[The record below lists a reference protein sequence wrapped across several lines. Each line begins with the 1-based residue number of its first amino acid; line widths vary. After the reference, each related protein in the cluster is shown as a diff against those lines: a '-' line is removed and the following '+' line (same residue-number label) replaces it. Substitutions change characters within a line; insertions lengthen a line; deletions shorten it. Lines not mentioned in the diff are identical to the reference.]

1 MKKIISL
8 LLSLAVVC
16 SFSFTA
22 TAAFAAEIKYS
33 DIVIGDGE
41 LSETGENAAS
51 DNAKVIQAALNEAKK
66 ASDKNRYRIYFP
78 KGEYHINTTLNI
90 FSNTELYLDEK
101 TTLVQDGPKGKNIV
115 TAGAFSQKHI
125 LYNGFRNIK
134 IDGGKWDMQFNGSCA
149 MRFGHCTNLS
159 ISNVH
164 ITNIKDAHH
173 IEAAAVDTLSITD
186 CTFEKTLRYTGNSCE
201 AIQLDILHDTEHF
214 PGFEEFD
221 DTPNK
226 NVTISGCTFSNL
238 YSGIGTRSAVVS
250 KYFDNVVIENNKF
263 ENIQEKAISCF
274 NYKNSKIINNTFTNV
289 NSGICFEYLPNNI
302 LSPNYPIDKKKGKS
316 TKRMYIANDGNVDK
330 INTKSST
337 VISGN
342 VMNIKQMADSSY
354 GIYAYGA
361 KIDSDTAKKKG
372 ITAGDYTI
380 SDLSIDNNTITV
392 EENSSES
399 RGIYITGVNK
409 SEISSNTLTDYSSA
423 KDGINGINICASQKN
438 VIKNNNIS
446 GTFNNGISI
455 FNKPFPGSKNLLIT
469 SNSIS
474 GVKSYGIRVAE
485 SSFATIKSDN
495 NISAGESPLCL
506 YSQNYSQNVPTP
518 SIKSKGYSLRNK
530 PLIRFSSLNG
540 SAGYK
545 VSRSAYNGTFKEI
558 ATVYGENLNF
568 EDKSSTAFSKNYYR
582 VTPIY
587 NVGGTVVTGKNYID
601 IAF

>member
-1 MKKIISL
+1 MFS
-8 LLSLAVVC
+8 LSL
-16 SFSFTA
+16 TG

-51 DNAKVIQAALNEAKK
+51 DNAKVIQAAFDEAKNK

-101 TTLVQDGPKGKNIV
+101 TTLVQDAPKGQNIV
-115 TAGAFSQKHI
+115 KAGDFSQKHI

-159 ISNVH
+159 INNVN
-164 ITNIKDAHH
+164 ITNILDAHH

-186 CTFEKTLRYTGNSCE
+186 STFTSSLRRGSNSCE
-201 AIQLDILHDTEHF
+201 AIQLDILHDSKHF

-238 YSGIGTRSAVVS
+238 HSGIGTRSAVVS

-263 ENIQEKAISCF
+263 ENIREKAISCF

-289 NSGICFEYLPNNI
+289 NSGICFEYLPNNFFGAY
-302 LSPNYPIDKKKGKS
+302 SQ
-316 TKRMYIANDGNVDK
+316 RMYIANDKSIGK
-330 INTKSST
+330 INSKSST

-342 VMNIKQMADSSY
+342 VMNIKQMAKSSY

-361 KIDSDTAKKKG
+361 KIDASTAKANG
-372 ITAGDYTI
+372 VVAGDYTI
-380 SDLSIDNNTITV
+380 SDLSIDNNTINV

-474 GVKSYGIRVAE
+474 GVKSFGIRVAE
-485 SSFATIKSDN
+485 SSYATIKSDN

-518 SIKSKGYSLRNK
+518 SVKSKGYSLRNK

-587 NVGGTVVTGKNYID
+587 NVGGTIVTGKNYID

>member
-8 LLSLAVVC
+8 LLALAVM
-16 SFSFTA
+16 FSLSLTG

-41 LSETGENAAS
+41 LSKTGENAAS
-51 DNAKVIQAALNEAKK
+51 DNAKVIQTAFDEAKNK

-101 TTLVQDGPKGKNIV
+101 TTLVQDAPKGQNIV
-115 TAGAFSQKHI
+115 KAGDFSQKHI

-159 ISNVH
+159 INNVT
-164 ITNIKDAHH
+164 ITNILDAHH

-186 CTFEKTLRYTGNSCE
+186 STFTSSLRRGSNSCE
-201 AIQLDILHDTEHF
+201 AIQLDILHDSKHF

-238 YSGIGTRSAVVS
+238 HSGIGTRSAVVS

-289 NSGICFEYLPNNI
+289 NSGICFEYLPNNFFGA
-302 LSPNYPIDKKKGKS
+302 YFQ
-316 TKRMYIANDGNVDK
+316 RMYIANDKSIGK

-342 VMNIKQMADSSY
+342 VMNIKQMAESSY

-361 KIDSDTAKKKG
+361 KIDASTAKANG
-372 ITAGDYTI
+372 IVAGDYTI
-380 SDLSIDNNTITV
+380 SDLSIDNNTINV
-392 EENSSES
+392 EENSPKSY
-399 RGIYITGVNK
+399 GIYITGVNK

-423 KDGINGINICASQKN
+423 KDGVNGINICASKKN

-446 GTFNNGISI
+446 GAFNNGISI
-455 FNKPFPGSKNLLIT
+455 FNKSFPGSKNLLIT

-474 GVKSYGIRVAE
+474 GVKSFGIRVAE

-518 SIKSKGYSLRNK
+518 SVKSKGYSLRNK

>member
-1 MKKIISL
+1 MF
-8 LLSLAVVC
+8 
-16 SFSFTA
+16 SFSLTG

-41 LSETGENAAS
+41 LSKTGENAAS
-51 DNAKVIQAALNEAKK
+51 DNAKVIQAAFDEAKNK

-101 TTLVQDGPKGKNIV
+101 TTLVQDAPKGQNIV
-115 TAGAFSQKHI
+115 KAGDFSQKHI

-159 ISNVH
+159 INNVN
-164 ITNIKDAHH
+164 ITNIMDAHH
-173 IEAAAVDTLSITD
+173 IEAAAIDTLSITD
-186 CTFEKTLRYTGNSCE
+186 STFTSSLRKGSNSCE
-201 AIQLDILHDTEHF
+201 AIQLDILHDSKHF

-302 LSPNYPIDKKKGKS
+302 FTPNYPIDNKNGKS

-361 KIDSDTAKKKG
+361 KIDSNTAKKKG

-392 EENSSES
+392 EENSSGS
-399 RGIYITGVNK
+399 YGIYITGVNK
-409 SEISSNTLTDYSSA
+409 SEISSNTLTDCSSA

-446 GTFNNGISI
+446 GAFNNGISI
-455 FNKPFPGSKNLLIT
+455 FNKSFPGSKNLLIT

-474 GVKSYGIRVAE
+474 GAKSYGIRVAE
-485 SSFATIKSDN
+485 SSYATIKSDN
-495 NISAGESPLCL
+495 NISAGLSPLCL

-518 SIKSKGYSLRNK
+518 SVKSKGYSLRNK

-558 ATVYGENLNF
+558 ATVYGKNLNF
-568 EDKSSTAFSKNYYR
+568 EDKSSSAFSKNYYR

-587 NVGGTVVTGKNYID
+587 NVGGTIVTGKNYID

>member
-8 LLSLAVVC
+8 LLALAVMF
-16 SFSFTA
+16 SFSLTG

-33 DIVIGDGE
+33 DIVIGDSE

-51 DNAKVIQAALNEAKK
+51 DNAKVIQAAFDEAKNK

-78 KGEYHINTTLNI
+78 KGKYHINTTLNI
-90 FSNTELYLDEK
+90 FSNTELYLDEN

-115 TAGAFSQKHI
+115 TAGAFKQKHI

-164 ITNIKDAHH
+164 ITKIKDAHH

-186 CTFEKTLRYTGNSCE
+186 STFTSSRKGSKNTCE
-201 AIQLDILHDTEHF
+201 AIQLDILHDSEHF

-263 ENIQEKAISCF
+263 ENIQEKAIYCF

-289 NSGICFEYLPNNI
+289 NSGICFEYLPNNFFKNDY
-302 LSPNYPIDKKKGKS
+302 SQ
-316 TKRMYIANDGNVDK
+316 RMYIANDKSIGK
-330 INTKSST
+330 INSKSST

-361 KIDSDTAKKKG
+361 KIDSNTAKKKG

-392 EENSSES
+392 EKNSSLS
-399 RGIYITGVNK
+399 RGIRITGVNK
-409 SEISSNTLTDYSSA
+409 SKISSNTLTDYSSA
-423 KDGINGINICASQKN
+423 EDKINGINICASQKN

-506 YSQNYSQNVPTP
+506 YSKPYNQNVPTP
-518 SIKSKGYSLRNK
+518 SVKSKGYSLRNK
-530 PLIRFSSLNG
+530 PLIRFSSLNE

-558 ATVYGENLNF
+558 ATVYGQNLNF

-587 NVGGTVVTGKNYID
+587 NVGGTIVIGKNYID

>member
-8 LLSLAVVC
+8 LLALAVMF
-16 SFSFTA
+16 SFSLTG

-51 DNAKVIQAALNEAKK
+51 DNAKVIQAAFDEAKNK

-101 TTLVQDGPKGKNIV
+101 TTLVQDAPKGQNIV
-115 TAGAFSQKHI
+115 KAGDFSQKHI

-159 ISNVH
+159 IRNVN
-164 ITNIKDAHH
+164 ITNILDAHH

-186 CTFEKTLRYTGNSCE
+186 STFTSSLRRGSNSCE
-201 AIQLDILHDTEHF
+201 AIQLDILHDSKHF

-238 YSGIGTRSAVVS
+238 HSGIGTRSAVVS

-289 NSGICFEYLPNNI
+289 NSGICFEYLPNNFFGAY
-302 LSPNYPIDKKKGKS
+302 SQ
-316 TKRMYIANDGNVDK
+316 RMYIANDKSIGK
-330 INTKSST
+330 INSKSST

-342 VMNIKQMADSSY
+342 VMNIKQMAKSSY

-361 KIDSDTAKKKG
+361 KIDASTAKANG
-372 ITAGDYTI
+372 IVAGDYTI

-446 GTFNNGISI
+446 GAFNNGISI

-485 SSFATIKSDN
+485 SSYATIKSDN

-518 SIKSKGYSLRNK
+518 SVKSKGYSLRKK

-558 ATVYGENLNF
+558 ATVYGQNLNF

>member
-1 MKKIISL
+1 MFS
-8 LLSLAVVC
+8 LSL
-16 SFSFTA
+16 TG

-33 DIVIGDGE
+33 DIVIGDSE

-51 DNAKVIQAALNEAKK
+51 DNAKVIQAAFDEAKNK

-101 TTLVQDGPKGKNIV
+101 TTLVQDAPKGQNIV
-115 TAGAFSQKHI
+115 KAGDFSQKHI

-159 ISNVH
+159 INNVN
-164 ITNIKDAHH
+164 ITNILDAHH

-186 CTFEKTLRYTGNSCE
+186 STFTSSLRRGSNSCE
-201 AIQLDILHDTEHF
+201 AIQLDILHDSKHF

-238 YSGIGTRSAVVS
+238 HSGIGTRSAVVS

-263 ENIQEKAISCF
+263 ENIREKAISCF

-289 NSGICFEYLPNNI
+289 NSGICFEYLPNNFFGAY
-302 LSPNYPIDKKKGKS
+302 SQ
-316 TKRMYIANDGNVDK
+316 RMYIANDKSIGK
-330 INTKSST
+330 INSKSST

-342 VMNIKQMADSSY
+342 VMNIKQMAKSSY

-361 KIDSDTAKKKG
+361 KIDASTAKANG
-372 ITAGDYTI
+372 IVAGDYTI
-380 SDLSIDNNTITV
+380 SDLSIDNNTINV

-423 KDGINGINICASQKN
+423 ENGINGINICASQKN

-474 GVKSYGIRVAE
+474 GVKSFGIRVAE

-518 SIKSKGYSLRNK
+518 SVKSKGYSLRNK

>member
-8 LLSLAVVC
+8 LLALAVM
-16 SFSFTA
+16 FSLSLTG

-51 DNAKVIQAALNEAKK
+51 DNAKVIQAAFDEAKNK

-101 TTLVQDGPKGKNIV
+101 TTLVQDAPKGQNIV
-115 TAGAFSQKHI
+115 KAGDFSQKHI

-134 IDGGKWDMQFNGSCA
+134 IDGGKLDMQFNGSCA

-159 ISNVH
+159 INNVN
-164 ITNIKDAHH
+164 ITNIMDAHH

-186 CTFEKTLRYTGNSCE
+186 STFTSSLRRGSNSCE
-201 AIQLDILHDTEHF
+201 AIQLDILHDSKHF

-238 YSGIGTRSAVVS
+238 HSGIGTRSAVVS

-263 ENIQEKAISCF
+263 ENIREKAISCF

-289 NSGICFEYLPNNI
+289 NSGICFEYLPNNFFGAY
-302 LSPNYPIDKKKGKS
+302 SQ
-316 TKRMYIANDGNVDK
+316 RMYIANDKSIGK
-330 INTKSST
+330 INSKSST

-342 VMNIKQMADSSY
+342 VMNIKQMAKSSY

-361 KIDSDTAKKKG
+361 KVDASTAKANG
-372 ITAGDYTI
+372 IVAGDYTI
-380 SDLSIDNNTITV
+380 SDLSIDNNTINV

-423 KDGINGINICASQKN
+423 ENGINGINICASQKN

-474 GVKSYGIRVAE
+474 GVKSFGIRVAE

-518 SIKSKGYSLRNK
+518 SVKSKGYSLRNK

>member
-22 TAAFAAEIKYS
+22 TVAFAAEIKYS

-41 LSETGENAAS
+41 LSKNDRNAAS
-51 DNAKVIQAALNEAKK
+51 DNAKVIQAALDEAKNK

-101 TTLVQDGPKGKNIV
+101 TTLVQDAPKGQNIV
-115 TAGAFSQKHI
+115 KAGDFSQKHI

-159 ISNVH
+159 IRNVN
-164 ITNIKDAHH
+164 ITNIMDAHH

-186 CTFEKTLRYTGNSCE
+186 STFTSSLRRGSNSCE
-201 AIQLDILHDTEHF
+201 AIQLDILHDSKHF

-238 YSGIGTRSAVVS
+238 HSGIGTRSAVVS

-289 NSGICFEYLPNNI
+289 NSGICFEYLPNNFFGAY
-302 LSPNYPIDKKKGKS
+302 SQ
-316 TKRMYIANDGNVDK
+316 RMYIANDKSIGK

-342 VMNIKQMADSSY
+342 VMNIKQMAESSY

-361 KIDSDTAKKKG
+361 KIDASTAKANG
-372 ITAGDYTI
+372 IVAGDYTI

-392 EENSSES
+392 EENSSKS
-399 RGIYITGVNK
+399 YGIYITGVNK

-455 FNKPFPGSKNLLIT
+455 FNKSFPGSKNLLIT

-485 SSFATIKSDN
+485 SSYATIKSDN
-495 NISAGESPLCL
+495 NISAGKSLLCL

-518 SIKSKGYSLRNK
+518 SVKSKGYSLRKK

-601 IAF
+601 ITF

>member
-8 LLSLAVVC
+8 LLALAVM
-16 SFSFTA
+16 FSLSLTG

-51 DNAKVIQAALNEAKK
+51 DNAKVIQAAFDEAKNK

-101 TTLVQDGPKGKNIV
+101 TTLVQDAPKGQNIV
-115 TAGAFSQKHI
+115 KAGDFSQKHI

-159 ISNVH
+159 IRNVN
-164 ITNIKDAHH
+164 ITNIMDAHH

-186 CTFEKTLRYTGNSCE
+186 STFTSSLRKGSNSCE
-201 AIQLDILHDTEHF
+201 AIQLDILHDSKHF

-238 YSGIGTRSAVVS
+238 HSGIGTRSAVVS

-289 NSGICFEYLPNNI
+289 NSGICFEYLPNNFFGAY
-302 LSPNYPIDKKKGKS
+302 SQ
-316 TKRMYIANDGNVDK
+316 RMYIANDKSIGK
-330 INTKSST
+330 INSKSST

-342 VMNIKQMADSSY
+342 VMNIKQMAESSY

-361 KIDSDTAKKKG
+361 KVDASTAKANG
-372 ITAGDYTI
+372 IVAGDYTI
-380 SDLSIDNNTITV
+380 CDLSIDNNTINV
-392 EENSSES
+392 EENSSKS
-399 RGIYITGVNK
+399 YGIYITGVNK

-423 KDGINGINICASQKN
+423 KDGINGINICASKKN

-446 GTFNNGISI
+446 GAFNNGISI
-455 FNKPFPGSKNLLIT
+455 FNKSFPGSKNLLIT

-474 GVKSYGIRVAE
+474 GVKSFGIRVAE
-485 SSFATIKSDN
+485 SSYATIKSDN
-495 NISAGESPLCL
+495 NISAGLSPLCL

-518 SIKSKGYSLRNK
+518 SVKSKGYSLRNK

-587 NVGGTVVTGKNYID
+587 NIGGTVVTGKNYID

>member
-8 LLSLAVVC
+8 LLALAVM
-16 SFSFTA
+16 FSLSLSG

-41 LSETGENAAS
+41 LSKDDKNAAS
-51 DNAKVIQAALNEAKK
+51 DNAKVIQAAFDEAKNK

-101 TTLVQDGPKGKNIV
+101 TTLVQDAPKGQNIV
-115 TAGAFSQKHI
+115 KAGDFSQKHI

-159 ISNVH
+159 INNVN
-164 ITNIKDAHH
+164 ITNILDAHH
-173 IEAAAVDTLSITD
+173 IEGVTVDTLSITD
-186 CTFEKTLRYTGNSCE
+186 STFTSSLRRGSNSCE
-201 AIQLDILHDTEHF
+201 AIQLDILHDSKHF

-238 YSGIGTRSAVVS
+238 HSGIGTRSAVVS

-263 ENIQEKAISCF
+263 ENIREKAISCF

-289 NSGICFEYLPNNI
+289 NSGICFEYLPNNFFGAY
-302 LSPNYPIDKKKGKS
+302 SQ
-316 TKRMYIANDGNVDK
+316 RMYIANDKSIGK
-330 INTKSST
+330 INSKSST

-342 VMNIKQMADSSY
+342 VMNIKQMAKSSY

-361 KIDSDTAKKKG
+361 KIDASTAKANG
-372 ITAGDYTI
+372 VVAGDYTI
-380 SDLSIDNNTITV
+380 SDLSIDNNTINV

-474 GVKSYGIRVAE
+474 GVKSFGIRVAE
-485 SSFATIKSDN
+485 SSYATIKSDN

-518 SIKSKGYSLRNK
+518 SVKSKGYSLRNK

>member
-41 LSETGENAAS
+41 LSETGETAAS
-51 DNAKVIQAALNEAKK
+51 DNAKVIQAAFDEAKNK

-101 TTLVQDGPKGKNIV
+101 TTLVQDAPKGQNIV
-115 TAGAFSQKHI
+115 KAGDFSQKHI

-159 ISNVH
+159 INNVN
-164 ITNIKDAHH
+164 ITNIMDAHH

-186 CTFEKTLRYTGNSCE
+186 STFTSSLRKGTNSCE
-201 AIQLDILHDTEHF
+201 AIQLDILHDSKHF

-289 NSGICFEYLPNNI
+289 NSGICFEYLPNNFFGA
-302 LSPNYPIDKKKGKS
+302 YFQ
-316 TKRMYIANDGNVDK
+316 RMYIANDKSIGK

-342 VMNIKQMADSSY
+342 VMNIKQMAESSY

-361 KIDSDTAKKKG
+361 KVDASTAKANG
-372 ITAGDYTI
+372 IVAGDYTI
-380 SDLSIDNNTITV
+380 SDLLIDNNTITV
-392 EENSSES
+392 EENSSKS
-399 RGIYITGVNK
+399 YGIYITGVNK

-423 KDGINGINICASQKN
+423 KDGINGVNICASQKN

-455 FNKPFPGSKNLLIT
+455 FNKSFPGSKNLLIT

-485 SSFATIKSDN
+485 SSYATIKSDN

-518 SIKSKGYSLRNK
+518 SVKSKGYSLRKK

>member
-8 LLSLAVVC
+8 LLALAVM
-16 SFSFTA
+16 FSLSLTG

-41 LSETGENAAS
+41 LSKTGENAAS
-51 DNAKVIQAALNEAKK
+51 DNAKVIQTAFDEAKNK

-101 TTLVQDGPKGKNIV
+101 TTLVQDAPKGQNIV
-115 TAGAFSQKHI
+115 KAGDFSQKHI

-159 ISNVH
+159 INNVN
-164 ITNIKDAHH
+164 ITNILDAHH

-186 CTFEKTLRYTGNSCE
+186 STFTSSLRKGSNSCE
-201 AIQLDILHDTEHF
+201 AIQLDILHDSKHF

-238 YSGIGTRSAVVS
+238 HSGIGTRSAVVS

-289 NSGICFEYLPNNI
+289 NSGICFEYLPNNFFGAY
-302 LSPNYPIDKKKGKS
+302 SQ
-316 TKRMYIANDGNVDK
+316 RMYIANDKSIGK
-330 INTKSST
+330 INSKSST

-342 VMNIKQMADSSY
+342 VMNIKQMAESSY

-361 KIDSDTAKKKG
+361 KVDASTAKANG
-372 ITAGDYTI
+372 IVAGDYTI
-380 SDLSIDNNTITV
+380 SDLSIDNNTINV

-474 GVKSYGIRVAE
+474 GVKSFGIRVAE
-485 SSFATIKSDN
+485 SSYATIKSDN
-495 NISAGESPLCL
+495 NISAGLSPLCL

-518 SIKSKGYSLRNK
+518 SVKSKGYSLRNK

>member
-22 TAAFAAEIKYS
+22 TVAFAAEIKYS

-51 DNAKVIQAALNEAKK
+51 DNAKVIQAAFDEAKNK

-101 TTLVQDGPKGKNIV
+101 TTLVQDAPKGQNIV
-115 TAGAFSQKHI
+115 KAGDFSQKHI

-201 AIQLDILHDTEHF
+201 AIQLDILHDSKHF

-289 NSGICFEYLPNNI
+289 NSGICFEYLPNNFFGAY
-302 LSPNYPIDKKKGKS
+302 SQ
-316 TKRMYIANDGNVDK
+316 RMYIANDKSIGK
-330 INTKSST
+330 INSKSST
-337 VISGN
+337 LISGN
-342 VMNIKQMADSSY
+342 VMNIKQMAESSY

-380 SDLSIDNNTITV
+380 SDLSIDNNTINV
-392 EENSSES
+392 EENSSKS
-399 RGIYITGVNK
+399 YGIYITGVNK

-423 KDGINGINICASQKN
+423 KDGINGINICASKKN

-446 GTFNNGISI
+446 GAFNNGISI
-455 FNKPFPGSKNLLIT
+455 FNKSFPGSKNLLIT

-495 NISAGESPLCL
+495 NISAGKSPLCL

-518 SIKSKGYSLRNK
+518 SVKTKGYSLRNK

-558 ATVYGENLNF
+558 ATVYGQNLNF

-587 NVGGTVVTGKNYID
+587 NVGGTIVTGKNYID

>member
-8 LLSLAVVC
+8 LLALAVMF
-16 SFSFTA
+16 SFSLTG

-51 DNAKVIQAALNEAKK
+51 DNAKVIQAAFDEAKNK

-101 TTLVQDGPKGKNIV
+101 TTLVQDAPKGQNIV
-115 TAGAFSQKHI
+115 KAGDFSQKHI

-159 ISNVH
+159 INNVN
-164 ITNIKDAHH
+164 ITNILDAHH

-186 CTFEKTLRYTGNSCE
+186 STFTSSLRKGSNSCE
-201 AIQLDILHDTEHF
+201 AIQLDILHDSKHF

-238 YSGIGTRSAVVS
+238 HSGIGTRSAVVS

-289 NSGICFEYLPNNI
+289 NSGICFEYLPNNFFGAY
-302 LSPNYPIDKKKGKS
+302 SQ
-316 TKRMYIANDGNVDK
+316 RMYIANDKSIGK

-342 VMNIKQMADSSY
+342 VMNIKQMAESSY

-361 KIDSDTAKKKG
+361 KIDASTAKANG
-372 ITAGDYTI
+372 IVAGDYTI
-380 SDLSIDNNTITV
+380 SDLSIDNNTINV
-392 EENSSES
+392 EENSSKS
-399 RGIYITGVNK
+399 YGIYITGVNK

-423 KDGINGINICASQKN
+423 KDGVNGINICASQKN

-455 FNKPFPGSKNLLIT
+455 FNKSFPGSKNLLIT

-474 GVKSYGIRVAE
+474 GVKSFGIRVAE
-485 SSFATIKSDN
+485 SSYATIKSDN

-518 SIKSKGYSLRNK
+518 SVKSKGYSLRNK

-558 ATVYGENLNF
+558 ATVYGQNLNF

>member
-1 MKKIISL
+1 MFS
-8 LLSLAVVC
+8 LSL
-16 SFSFTA
+16 TG

-51 DNAKVIQAALNEAKK
+51 DNAKVIQAAFDEAKNK

-101 TTLVQDGPKGKNIV
+101 TTLVQDAPKGQNIV
-115 TAGAFSQKHI
+115 KAGDFSQKHI

-159 ISNVH
+159 IRNVN
-164 ITNIKDAHH
+164 ITNILDAHH

-186 CTFEKTLRYTGNSCE
+186 STFTSSLRRGSNSCE
-201 AIQLDILHDTEHF
+201 AIQLDILHDSKHF

-238 YSGIGTRSAVVS
+238 HSGIGTRSAVVS

-289 NSGICFEYLPNNI
+289 NSGICFEYLPNNFFGAY
-302 LSPNYPIDKKKGKS
+302 SQ
-316 TKRMYIANDGNVDK
+316 RMYIANDKSIGK
-330 INTKSST
+330 INSKSST

-342 VMNIKQMADSSY
+342 VMNIKQMAESSY

-361 KIDSDTAKKKG
+361 KVDASTAKANG
-372 ITAGDYTI
+372 IVAGDYTI
-380 SDLSIDNNTITV
+380 NDLSIDNNTITV
-392 EENSSES
+392 EENSSKS
-399 RGIYITGVNK
+399 YGIYITGVNK

-423 KDGINGINICASQKN
+423 KDGINGINICASKKN

-446 GTFNNGISI
+446 GAFNNGISI
-455 FNKPFPGSKNLLIT
+455 FNKSFPGSKNLLIT

-485 SSFATIKSDN
+485 SSYATIKSDN
-495 NISAGESPLCL
+495 NISAGLSPLCL

-518 SIKSKGYSLRNK
+518 SVKSKGYSLRNK
-530 PLIRFSSLNG
+530 PLIRFSSLSG

>member
-8 LLSLAVVC
+8 LLALAVMFLL
-16 SFSFTA
+16 SLTG

-33 DIVIGDGE
+33 DIVIGDSE

-51 DNAKVIQAALNEAKK
+51 DNAKVIQAAFDEAKNK

-78 KGEYHINTTLNI
+78 KGKYHINTTLNI
-90 FSNTELYLDEK
+90 FSNTELYLDEN
-101 TTLVQDGPKGKNIV
+101 TTLVQDAPKGQNIV
-115 TAGAFSQKHI
+115 KAGDFSQKHI

-159 ISNVH
+159 INNVN
-164 ITNIKDAHH
+164 ITNILDAHH

-186 CTFEKTLRYTGNSCE
+186 STFTSSLRKGSNSCE
-201 AIQLDILHDTEHF
+201 AIQLDILHDSKHF

-238 YSGIGTRSAVVS
+238 HSGIGTRSAVVS

-289 NSGICFEYLPNNI
+289 NSGICFEYLPNNFFGAY
-302 LSPNYPIDKKKGKS
+302 SQ
-316 TKRMYIANDGNVDK
+316 RMYIANNKSIGK
-330 INTKSST
+330 INSKSST

-342 VMNIKQMADSSY
+342 VMNIKQMAESSY

-361 KIDSDTAKKKG
+361 KVDASTAKANG
-372 ITAGDYTI
+372 IVAGDYTI
-380 SDLSIDNNTITV
+380 SDLSIDNNTINV
-392 EENSSES
+392 EENSSKS
-399 RGIYITGVNK
+399 YGIYITGVNK

-455 FNKPFPGSKNLLIT
+455 FNKSFPGSKNLLIT

-474 GVKSYGIRVAE
+474 GVKSFGIRVAE

-495 NISAGESPLCL
+495 NISAGESTLCL

-518 SIKSKGYSLRNK
+518 SVKSKGYSLRNK

>member
-1 MKKIISL
+1 LKKIISL
-8 LLSLAVVC
+8 LLALAVM
-16 SFSFTA
+16 FSLSLTG

-51 DNAKVIQAALNEAKK
+51 DNAKVIQAAFDEAKNK

-101 TTLVQDGPKGKNIV
+101 TTLVQDAPKGQNIV
-115 TAGAFSQKHI
+115 KAGDFSQKHI

-159 ISNVH
+159 INNVN
-164 ITNIKDAHH
+164 ITNILDAHH

-186 CTFEKTLRYTGNSCE
+186 STFTSSLRRGSNSCE
-201 AIQLDILHDTEHF
+201 AIQLDILHDSKHF

-238 YSGIGTRSAVVS
+238 HSGIGTRSAVVS

-263 ENIQEKAISCF
+263 ENIREKAISCF

-289 NSGICFEYLPNNI
+289 NSGICFEYLPNNFFGAY
-302 LSPNYPIDKKKGKS
+302 SQ
-316 TKRMYIANDGNVDK
+316 RMYIANDKSIGK
-330 INTKSST
+330 INSKSST

-342 VMNIKQMADSSY
+342 VMNIKQMAKSSY

-361 KIDSDTAKKKG
+361 KIDASTAKANG
-372 ITAGDYTI
+372 IVAGDYTI
-380 SDLSIDNNTITV
+380 SDLSIDNNTINV

-474 GVKSYGIRVAE
+474 GVKSFGIRVAE

-518 SIKSKGYSLRNK
+518 SVKSKGYSLRNK

-587 NVGGTVVTGKNYID
+587 NVGGTIVTGKNYID

>member
-8 LLSLAVVC
+8 LLALAVM
-16 SFSFTA
+16 FSLSLTG

-51 DNAKVIQAALNEAKK
+51 DNAKVIQAAFDEAKNK

-101 TTLVQDGPKGKNIV
+101 TTLVQDAPKGQNIV
-115 TAGAFSQKHI
+115 KAGDFSQKHI

-159 ISNVH
+159 INNVN
-164 ITNIKDAHH
+164 ITNILDAHH

-186 CTFEKTLRYTGNSCE
+186 STFTSSLRRGSNSCE
-201 AIQLDILHDTEHF
+201 AIQLDILHDSKHF

-238 YSGIGTRSAVVS
+238 HSGIGTRSAVVS

-289 NSGICFEYLPNNI
+289 NSGICFEYLPNNFFGAY
-302 LSPNYPIDKKKGKS
+302 SQ
-316 TKRMYIANDGNVDK
+316 RMYIANDKSIGK
-330 INTKSST
+330 INSKSFT

-342 VMNIKQMADSSY
+342 VMNIKQMAESSY

-361 KIDSDTAKKKG
+361 KVDASTAKANG
-372 ITAGDYTI
+372 IVAGDYTI

-392 EENSSES
+392 EENSSKS
-399 RGIYITGVNK
+399 YGIYITGVNK

-446 GTFNNGISI
+446 GAFNNGISI
-455 FNKPFPGSKNLLIT
+455 FNKSFPGSKNLLIT

-474 GVKSYGIRVAE
+474 GVKSFGIRVAE
-485 SSFATIKSDN
+485 SSYATIKSDN

-518 SIKSKGYSLRNK
+518 SVKSKGYSLRNK

>member
-8 LLSLAVVC
+8 LLALAVM
-16 SFSFTA
+16 FSLSLTG

-51 DNAKVIQAALNEAKK
+51 DNAKVIQAAFDEAKNK

-101 TTLVQDGPKGKNIV
+101 TTLVQDAPKGQNIV
-115 TAGAFSQKHI
+115 KAGDFSQKHI

-159 ISNVH
+159 INNVN
-164 ITNIKDAHH
+164 ITNILDAHH

-186 CTFEKTLRYTGNSCE
+186 STFTSSWRKGSNSCE
-201 AIQLDILHDTEHF
+201 AIQLDILHDSKHF

-238 YSGIGTRSAVVS
+238 HSGIGTRSAVVS

-289 NSGICFEYLPNNI
+289 NSGICFEYLPNNFFGAY
-302 LSPNYPIDKKKGKS
+302 SQ
-316 TKRMYIANDGNVDK
+316 RMYIANDKSIGK
-330 INTKSST
+330 INSKSST

-342 VMNIKQMADSSY
+342 VMNIKQMAKSSY

-361 KIDSDTAKKKG
+361 KVDASTAKANG
-372 ITAGDYTI
+372 IVAGDYTI
-380 SDLSIDNNTITV
+380 SDLSIDNNTINV
-392 EENSSES
+392 EEKSPKSY
-399 RGIYITGVNK
+399 GIYITGVNK

-423 KDGINGINICASQKN
+423 ENGINGINICASQKN
-438 VIKNNNIS
+438 DIKNNNIS

-518 SIKSKGYSLRNK
+518 SVKSKGYSLRNK

-568 EDKSSTAFSKNYYR
+568 EDKSSTTFSKNYYR

>member
-8 LLSLAVVC
+8 LLALAVM
-16 SFSFTA
+16 FSLSLTG

-51 DNAKVIQAALNEAKK
+51 DNAKVIQAAFDEAKNK

-101 TTLVQDGPKGKNIV
+101 TTLVQDAPKGQNIV
-115 TAGAFSQKHI
+115 KAGDFSQKHI

-159 ISNVH
+159 INNVN
-164 ITNIKDAHH
+164 ITNILDAHH

-186 CTFEKTLRYTGNSCE
+186 STFTSSLRRGSNSCE
-201 AIQLDILHDTEHF
+201 AIQLDILHDSKHF

-238 YSGIGTRSAVVS
+238 HSGIGTRSAVVS
-250 KYFDNVVIENNKF
+250 KYFDNFVIENNKF
-263 ENIQEKAISCF
+263 ENIREKAISCF

-289 NSGICFEYLPNNI
+289 NSGICFEYLPNNFFGAY
-302 LSPNYPIDKKKGKS
+302 SQ
-316 TKRMYIANDGNVDK
+316 RMYIANDKSIGK
-330 INTKSST
+330 INSKSST

-342 VMNIKQMADSSY
+342 VMNIKQMAKSSY

-361 KIDSDTAKKKG
+361 KIDASTAKANG
-372 ITAGDYTI
+372 IVAGDYTI
-380 SDLSIDNNTITV
+380 SDLSIDNNTINV

-474 GVKSYGIRVAE
+474 GVKSFGIRVAE

-518 SIKSKGYSLRNK
+518 SVKSKGYSLRNK

>member
-8 LLSLAVVC
+8 LLALAVM
-16 SFSFTA
+16 FSLSLTG

-51 DNAKVIQAALNEAKK
+51 DNAKVIQVAFDEAKNK

-101 TTLVQDGPKGKNIV
+101 TTLVQDAPKGQNIV
-115 TAGAFSQKHI
+115 KAGDFSQKHI

-159 ISNVH
+159 INNVN
-164 ITNIKDAHH
+164 ITNILDAHH

-186 CTFEKTLRYTGNSCE
+186 STFTSSLRRGSNSCE
-201 AIQLDILHDTEHF
+201 AIQLDILHDSKHF

-238 YSGIGTRSAVVS
+238 HSGIGTRSAVVS

-263 ENIQEKAISCF
+263 ENIREKAISCF

-289 NSGICFEYLPNNI
+289 NSGICFEYLPNNFFGAY
-302 LSPNYPIDKKKGKS
+302 SQ
-316 TKRMYIANDGNVDK
+316 RMYIANDKSIGK
-330 INTKSST
+330 INSKSST

-342 VMNIKQMADSSY
+342 VMNIKQMAKSSY

-361 KIDSDTAKKKG
+361 KVDASTAKANG
-372 ITAGDYTI
+372 VVAGDYTI
-380 SDLSIDNNTITV
+380 SDLSIDNNTINV

-409 SEISSNTLTDYSSA
+409 SEISSNTLNDYSSA

-474 GVKSYGIRVAE
+474 GVKSFGIRVAE
-485 SSFATIKSDN
+485 SSYATIKSDN

-518 SIKSKGYSLRNK
+518 SVKSKGYSLRNK

>member
-8 LLSLAVVC
+8 LLALAVM
-16 SFSFTA
+16 FSLSLTG

-51 DNAKVIQAALNEAKK
+51 DNAKVIQAAFDEAKNK

-101 TTLVQDGPKGKNIV
+101 TTLVQDAPKGQNIV
-115 TAGAFSQKHI
+115 KAGDFSQKHI

-159 ISNVH
+159 IRNVN
-164 ITNIKDAHH
+164 ITNIMDAHH

-186 CTFEKTLRYTGNSCE
+186 STFTSSLRRGSNSCE
-201 AIQLDILHDTEHF
+201 AIQLDILHDSKHF

-238 YSGIGTRSAVVS
+238 HSGIGTRSAVVS

-289 NSGICFEYLPNNI
+289 NSGICFEYLPNNFFGAY
-302 LSPNYPIDKKKGKS
+302 SQ
-316 TKRMYIANDGNVDK
+316 RMYIANDKSIGK
-330 INTKSST
+330 INSKSST

-342 VMNIKQMADSSY
+342 VMNIKQMAKSSY

-361 KIDSDTAKKKG
+361 KVDASTAKANG
-372 ITAGDYTI
+372 VVAGDYTI

-392 EENSSES
+392 EEKSPKSY
-399 RGIYITGVNK
+399 GIYITGVNK

-423 KDGINGINICASQKN
+423 ENGINGINICASQKN

-474 GVKSYGIRVAE
+474 GVKSFGIRVAE
-485 SSFATIKSDN
+485 SSYATIKSDN

-518 SIKSKGYSLRNK
+518 SVKSKGYSLRNK

>member
-1 MKKIISL
+1 MF
-8 LLSLAVVC
+8 
-16 SFSFTA
+16 SFSLTG

-51 DNAKVIQAALNEAKK
+51 DNAKVIQAAFDEAKNK

-101 TTLVQDGPKGKNIV
+101 TTLVQDAPKGQNIV
-115 TAGAFSQKHI
+115 KAGDFSQKHI

-159 ISNVH
+159 IRNVN
-164 ITNIKDAHH
+164 ITNILDAHH

-186 CTFEKTLRYTGNSCE
+186 STFTSSLRRGSNSCE
-201 AIQLDILHDTEHF
+201 AIQLDILHDSKHF

-238 YSGIGTRSAVVS
+238 HSGIGTRSAVVS

-289 NSGICFEYLPNNI
+289 NSGICFEYLPNNFFGAY
-302 LSPNYPIDKKKGKS
+302 SQ
-316 TKRMYIANDGNVDK
+316 RMYIANDKSIGK
-330 INTKSST
+330 INSKSST

-342 VMNIKQMADSSY
+342 VMNIKQIAESSY

-361 KIDSDTAKKKG
+361 KIDSDTARKKG

-380 SDLSIDNNTITV
+380 SDLSIDNNTINV
-392 EENSSES
+392 EENSSKS
-399 RGIYITGVNK
+399 YGIYITGVNK

-455 FNKPFPGSKNLLIT
+455 FNKSFPGSKNLLIT

-474 GVKSYGIRVAE
+474 GVKSFGIRVAE
-485 SSFATIKSDN
+485 SSYATIKSDN

-518 SIKSKGYSLRNK
+518 SVKSKGYSLRNK

>member
-22 TAAFAAEIKYS
+22 TVAFAAEIKYS

-41 LSETGENAAS
+41 LSKTGENAAS
-51 DNAKVIQAALNEAKK
+51 DNAKVIQAAFDEAKNK

-90 FSNTELYLDEK
+90 FSNTELYLDAD
-101 TTLVQDGPKGKNIV
+101 TTLVQDAPKGQNIV
-115 TAGAFSQKHI
+115 KAGDFSQKHI

-134 IDGGKWDMQFNGSCA
+134 IHGGKWDMKFNGSCA

-201 AIQLDILHDTEHF
+201 AIQLDILHDSKHF

-289 NSGICFEYLPNNI
+289 NSGICFEYLPNNFFGA
-302 LSPNYPIDKKKGKS
+302 YFQ
-316 TKRMYIANDGNVDK
+316 RMYIANDKSIGK
-330 INTKSST
+330 INSKSST

-342 VMNIKQMADSSY
+342 VMNIKQMAESSY

-380 SDLSIDNNTITV
+380 SDLSIDNNTINV
-392 EENSSES
+392 EENSSKS
-399 RGIYITGVNK
+399 YGIYITGVNK

-446 GTFNNGISI
+446 GAFNNGISI
-455 FNKPFPGSKNLLIT
+455 FNKSFPGSKNLLIT

-495 NISAGESPLCL
+495 NISAGLSPLCL

-518 SIKSKGYSLRNK
+518 SVKSKGYSLRNK
-530 PLIRFSSLNG
+530 PLICFSSLNG

-545 VSRSAYNGTFKEI
+545 VSRSAYNGTIKEI
-558 ATVYGENLNF
+558 ATVYGQNLNF
-568 EDKSSTAFSKNYYR
+568 EDKSSAAFSKNYYR

-587 NVGGTVVTGKNYID
+587 NVGGTIVTGKNYID

>member
-8 LLSLAVVC
+8 LLALAVM
-16 SFSFTA
+16 FSLSLTG

-51 DNAKVIQAALNEAKK
+51 DNAKVIQAAFDEAKNK

-101 TTLVQDGPKGKNIV
+101 TTLVQDAPKGQNIV
-115 TAGAFSQKHI
+115 KAGDFSQKHI

-159 ISNVH
+159 IRNVN
-164 ITNIKDAHH
+164 ITNIMDAHH

-186 CTFEKTLRYTGNSCE
+186 STFTSSLRRGSNSCE
-201 AIQLDILHDTEHF
+201 AIQLDILHDSKHF

-238 YSGIGTRSAVVS
+238 HSGIGTRSAVVS

-289 NSGICFEYLPNNI
+289 NSGICFEYLPNNFFKNDY
-302 LSPNYPIDKKKGKS
+302 SQ
-316 TKRMYIANDGNVDK
+316 RMYIANDKSIGK
-330 INTKSST
+330 INSKSST

-342 VMNIKQMADSSY
+342 VMNIKQMAKSSY

-361 KIDSDTAKKKG
+361 KVDASTAKANG
-372 ITAGDYTI
+372 IVAGDYTI

-392 EENSSES
+392 EEKSPKSY
-399 RGIYITGVNK
+399 GIYITGVNK
-409 SEISSNTLTDYSSA
+409 SEISSNILTDDYSSA
-423 KDGINGINICASQKN
+423 EDGINGINICASQKN

-446 GTFNNGISI
+446 GAFNNGISI
-455 FNKPFPGSKNLLIT
+455 FNKSFPGSKNLLIT

-485 SSFATIKSDN
+485 SSYATIKSDN

-518 SIKSKGYSLRNK
+518 SVKSKGYSLRKK

-587 NVGGTVVTGKNYID
+587 NVGGTIVIGKNYID

>member
-8 LLSLAVVC
+8 LLALAVM
-16 SFSFTA
+16 FSLSLTG

-51 DNAKVIQAALNEAKK
+51 DNAKVIQAAFDEAKNK

-101 TTLVQDGPKGKNIV
+101 TTLVQDAPKGQNIV
-115 TAGAFSQKHI
+115 KAGDFSQKHI

-159 ISNVH
+159 INNVN
-164 ITNIKDAHH
+164 ITNILDAHH

-186 CTFEKTLRYTGNSCE
+186 STFTSSLRRGSNSCE
-201 AIQLDILHDTEHF
+201 AIQLDILHDSKHF

-238 YSGIGTRSAVVS
+238 HSGIGTRSAVVS

-263 ENIQEKAISCF
+263 ENIREKAISCF

-289 NSGICFEYLPNNI
+289 NSGICFEYLPNNFFGAY
-302 LSPNYPIDKKKGKS
+302 SQ
-316 TKRMYIANDGNVDK
+316 RMYIANDKSIGK
-330 INTKSST
+330 INSKSST

-342 VMNIKQMADSSY
+342 VMNIKQMAKSSY

-361 KIDSDTAKKKG
+361 KIDASTAKANG
-372 ITAGDYTI
+372 IVAGDYTI
-380 SDLSIDNNTITV
+380 SDLSIDNNTINV

-474 GVKSYGIRVAE
+474 GVKSFGIRVAE

-518 SIKSKGYSLRNK
+518 SVKSKGYSLRNK

-587 NVGGTVVTGKNYID
+587 NVGE
-601 IAF
+601 

>member
-51 DNAKVIQAALNEAKK
+51 DNAKVIQAAFDEAKNK

-90 FSNTELYLDEK
+90 FSNTEIYLDEK
-101 TTLVQDGPKGKNIV
+101 TTLVQDAPKGQNIV
-115 TAGAFSQKHI
+115 KAGDFSQKHI

-201 AIQLDILHDTEHF
+201 AIQLDILHDSKHF

-289 NSGICFEYLPNNI
+289 NSGICFEYLPNNFFGAY
-302 LSPNYPIDKKKGKS
+302 SQ
-316 TKRMYIANDGNVDK
+316 RMYIANDKSIGK

-342 VMNIKQMADSSY
+342 VMNIKQMAESSY

-380 SDLSIDNNTITV
+380 SDLSINNNTITV
-392 EENSSES
+392 EENSPKSY
-399 RGIYITGVNK
+399 GIYITGVNK

-495 NISAGESPLCL
+495 NISAGKSPLCL

-518 SIKSKGYSLRNK
+518 SVKSKGYSLRNK
-530 PLIRFSSLNG
+530 PLIRFNSLNG

>member
-41 LSETGENAAS
+41 LSETGETAAS
-51 DNAKVIQAALNEAKK
+51 DNAKVIQAAFDEAKNK

-90 FSNTELYLDEK
+90 FSNTELYLDAD
-101 TTLVQDGPKGKNIV
+101 TTLVQDAPKGQNIV
-115 TAGAFSQKHI
+115 KAGDFSQKHI

-201 AIQLDILHDTEHF
+201 AIQLDILHDSKHF

-263 ENIQEKAISCF
+263 KNIREKAISCF

-289 NSGICFEYLPNNI
+289 NSGICFEYLPNNFFGA
-302 LSPNYPIDKKKGKS
+302 YFQ
-316 TKRMYIANDGNVDK
+316 RMYIANDKSIGK

-342 VMNIKQMADSSY
+342 VMNIKQMAESSY

-361 KIDSDTAKKKG
+361 KIDASTAKANG
-372 ITAGDYTI
+372 IVAGDYTI

-446 GTFNNGISI
+446 GAFNNGISI

-485 SSFATIKSDN
+485 SSYATIKSDN

-518 SIKSKGYSLRNK
+518 SVKSKGYSLRKK

-558 ATVYGENLNF
+558 ATVYGQNLNF

>member
-8 LLSLAVVC
+8 LLALAVMF
-16 SFSFTA
+16 SFSLTG

-51 DNAKVIQAALNEAKK
+51 DNAKVIQAAFDEAKNK

-101 TTLVQDGPKGKNIV
+101 TTLVQDAPKGQNIV
-115 TAGAFSQKHI
+115 KAGDFSQKHI

-159 ISNVH
+159 INNVN
-164 ITNIKDAHH
+164 ITNILDAHH

-186 CTFEKTLRYTGNSCE
+186 STFTSSLRRGSNSCE
-201 AIQLDILHDTEHF
+201 AIQLDILHDSNHF

-238 YSGIGTRSAVVS
+238 HSGIGTRSAVVS

-263 ENIQEKAISCF
+263 ENIREKAISCF

-289 NSGICFEYLPNNI
+289 NSGICFEYLPNNFFGAY
-302 LSPNYPIDKKKGKS
+302 SQ
-316 TKRMYIANDGNVDK
+316 RMYIANDKSIGK
-330 INTKSST
+330 INSKSST

-342 VMNIKQMADSSY
+342 VMNIKQMAKSSY

-361 KIDSDTAKKKG
+361 KIDASTAKANG
-372 ITAGDYTI
+372 VVAGDYTI
-380 SDLSIDNNTITV
+380 SDLSIDNNTINV

-474 GVKSYGIRVAE
+474 GVKSFGIRVAE
-485 SSFATIKSDN
+485 SSYATIKSDN

-518 SIKSKGYSLRNK
+518 SVKSKGYSLRNK

>member
-8 LLSLAVVC
+8 LLALAVM
-16 SFSFTA
+16 FSLSLTG

-51 DNAKVIQAALNEAKK
+51 DNAKVIQAAFDEAKNK

-78 KGEYHINTTLNI
+78 KGEYRINTTLNI

-101 TTLVQDGPKGKNIV
+101 TTLVQDAPKGQNIV
-115 TAGAFSQKHI
+115 KAGDFSQKHI

-159 ISNVH
+159 INNVN
-164 ITNIKDAHH
+164 ITNILDAHH

-186 CTFEKTLRYTGNSCE
+186 STFTSSLRRGSNSCE
-201 AIQLDILHDTEHF
+201 AIQLDILHDSKHF

-238 YSGIGTRSAVVS
+238 HSGIGTRSAVVS

-263 ENIQEKAISCF
+263 ENIREKAISCF

-289 NSGICFEYLPNNI
+289 NSGICFEYLPNNFFGAY
-302 LSPNYPIDKKKGKS
+302 SQ
-316 TKRMYIANDGNVDK
+316 RMYIANDKSIGK
-330 INTKSST
+330 INSKSST

-342 VMNIKQMADSSY
+342 VMNIKQMAKSSY

-361 KIDSDTAKKKG
+361 KIDASTAKANG
-372 ITAGDYTI
+372 IVAGDYTI
-380 SDLSIDNNTITV
+380 SDLSIDNNTINV

-474 GVKSYGIRVAE
+474 GVKSFGIRVAE
-485 SSFATIKSDN
+485 FSFATIKSDN

-518 SIKSKGYSLRNK
+518 SVKSKGYSLRNK

>member
-8 LLSLAVVC
+8 LLALAVMF
-16 SFSFTA
+16 SFSLTG

-51 DNAKVIQAALNEAKK
+51 DNAKVIQAAFDEAKNK

-101 TTLVQDGPKGKNIV
+101 TTLVQDAPKGQNIV
-115 TAGAFSQKHI
+115 KAGDFSQKHI

-159 ISNVH
+159 ISNVN
-164 ITNIKDAHH
+164 ITNILNAHH

-186 CTFEKTLRYTGNSCE
+186 STFTSSWRKGSNSCE
-201 AIQLDILHDTEHF
+201 AIQLDILHDSKHF

-238 YSGIGTRSAVVS
+238 HSGIGTRSAVVS

-289 NSGICFEYLPNNI
+289 NSGICFEYLPNNF
-302 LSPNYPIDKKKGKS
+302 SKNDYS
-316 TKRMYIANDGNVDK
+316 QRMYIANDKSIGK
-330 INTKSST
+330 INSKSST

-342 VMNIKQMADSSY
+342 VMNIKQMAESSY

-361 KIDSDTAKKKG
+361 KVDASTAKANG
-372 ITAGDYTI
+372 IVAGDYTI

-392 EENSSES
+392 EKYSPKSY
-399 RGIYITGVNK
+399 GIYITGVNK
-409 SEISSNTLTDYSSA
+409 SEISSNTLTDCSSA

-455 FNKPFPGSKNLLIT
+455 FNKSFPGSKNLLIT

-474 GVKSYGIRVAE
+474 GVKSFGIRVAE
-485 SSFATIKSDN
+485 SSYATIKSDN

-518 SIKSKGYSLRNK
+518 SVKSKGYSLRNK

>member
-8 LLSLAVVC
+8 LLALAVMF
-16 SFSFTA
+16 SFSLTA

-33 DIVIGDGE
+33 DIVIGDSE

-51 DNAKVIQAALNEAKK
+51 DNTKVIQAAFDEAKNK

-101 TTLVQDGPKGKNIV
+101 TTLVQDAPKGQNIV
-115 TAGAFSQKHI
+115 KAGDFSQKHI

-159 ISNVH
+159 INNVN
-164 ITNIKDAHH
+164 ITNILDAHH

-186 CTFEKTLRYTGNSCE
+186 STFTSSLRRGSNSCE
-201 AIQLDILHDTEHF
+201 AIQLDILHDSKHF

-238 YSGIGTRSAVVS
+238 HSGIGTRSAVVS

-263 ENIQEKAISCF
+263 ENIREKAISCF

-289 NSGICFEYLPNNI
+289 NSGICFEYLPNNFFGAY
-302 LSPNYPIDKKKGKS
+302 SQ
-316 TKRMYIANDGNVDK
+316 RMYIANDKSIGK
-330 INTKSST
+330 INSKSST

-342 VMNIKQMADSSY
+342 VMNIKQMAESSY

-361 KIDSDTAKKKG
+361 KVDASTAKANG
-372 ITAGDYTI
+372 IVAGDYTI
-380 SDLSIDNNTITV
+380 SDLSIDNNTINV
-392 EENSSES
+392 EENSSKS
-399 RGIYITGVNK
+399 YGIYITGVNK

-446 GTFNNGISI
+446 GAFNNGISI
-455 FNKPFPGSKNLLIT
+455 FNKSFPGSKNLLIT

-474 GVKSYGIRVAE
+474 GVKSFGIRVAE
-485 SSFATIKSDN
+485 SSYATIKSDN

-518 SIKSKGYSLRNK
+518 SVKSKGYSLRNK

>member
-22 TAAFAAEIKYS
+22 TAAFAAEIEYS

-41 LSETGENAAS
+41 LSKTGENAAS
-51 DNAKVIQAALNEAKK
+51 DNAKVIQAALDEAENK

-90 FSNTELYLDEK
+90 FSNTELYLDAD
-101 TTLVQDGPKGKNIV
+101 TTLVQDAPKVQNIV
-115 TAGAFSQKHI
+115 KAGDFSQKHI

-134 IDGGKWDMQFNGSCA
+134 IDGGKWDMKFNGSCA

-201 AIQLDILHDTEHF
+201 AIQLDILHDSKHF

-289 NSGICFEYLPNNI
+289 NSGICFEYLPNNFFKNDY
-302 LSPNYPIDKKKGKS
+302 SQ
-316 TKRMYIANDGNVDK
+316 RMYIANDKSIGK

-342 VMNIKQMADSSY
+342 VMNIKQMVKSSY

-361 KIDSDTAKKKG
+361 KVDASTAKANG
-372 ITAGDYTI
+372 IVAGDYTI
-380 SDLSIDNNTITV
+380 SDLSINNNTITV
-392 EENSSES
+392 EKNSSLS
-399 RGIYITGVNK
+399 YGIYITGVNK
-409 SEISSNTLTDYSSA
+409 SKISSNTLTDNSSA
-423 KDGINGINICASQKN
+423 KDGINGFNICASQKN

-495 NISAGESPLCL
+495 NISAGKSPLCL

-518 SIKSKGYSLRNK
+518 SVKSKGYSLRNK

-558 ATVYGENLNF
+558 ATVYGQNLNF
-568 EDKSSTAFSKNYYR
+568 EDKSSAAFSKNYYR

-587 NVGGTVVTGKNYID
+587 NVGGTIVTGKNYID

>member
-8 LLSLAVVC
+8 LLALAVMF
-16 SFSFTA
+16 SFSLTG

-51 DNAKVIQAALNEAKK
+51 DNAKVIQAAFDEAKNK

-101 TTLVQDGPKGKNIV
+101 TTLVQDAPKGQNIV
-115 TAGAFSQKHI
+115 KAGDFSQKHI

-159 ISNVH
+159 IRNVN
-164 ITNIKDAHH
+164 ITNILDAHH

-186 CTFEKTLRYTGNSCE
+186 STFTSSLRRGSNSCE
-201 AIQLDILHDTEHF
+201 AIQLDILHDSKHF

-238 YSGIGTRSAVVS
+238 HSGIGTRSAVVS

-289 NSGICFEYLPNNI
+289 NSGICFEYLPNNFFGA
-302 LSPNYPIDKKKGKS
+302 YFQ
-316 TKRMYIANDGNVDK
+316 RMYIANDKSIGK
-330 INTKSST
+330 INSKSST

-342 VMNIKQMADSSY
+342 VMNIKQIAESSY

-361 KIDSDTAKKKG
+361 KIDSDTARKKG

-380 SDLSIDNNTITV
+380 SDLSIDNNTINV
-392 EENSSES
+392 EENSSKS
-399 RGIYITGVNK
+399 YGIYITGVNK

-455 FNKPFPGSKNLLIT
+455 FNKSFPGSKNLLIT

-474 GVKSYGIRVAE
+474 GVKSFGIRVAE
-485 SSFATIKSDN
+485 SSYATIKSDN

-518 SIKSKGYSLRNK
+518 SVKSKGYSLRNK

>member
-8 LLSLAVVC
+8 LLALAVM
-16 SFSFTA
+16 FSLSLTG

-41 LSETGENAAS
+41 LSKDDKNAAS
-51 DNAKVIQAALNEAKK
+51 DNAKVIQAAFDEAKNK

-101 TTLVQDGPKGKNIV
+101 TTLVQDAPKGQNIV
-115 TAGAFSQKHI
+115 KAGDFSQKHI

-159 ISNVH
+159 INNVN
-164 ITNIKDAHH
+164 ITNILDAHH

-186 CTFEKTLRYTGNSCE
+186 STFTSSLRRGSNSCE
-201 AIQLDILHDTEHF
+201 AIQLDILHDSKHF

-238 YSGIGTRSAVVS
+238 HSGIGTRSAVVS

-263 ENIQEKAISCF
+263 ENIREKAISCF

-289 NSGICFEYLPNNI
+289 NSGICFEYLPNNFFGAY
-302 LSPNYPIDKKKGKS
+302 SQ
-316 TKRMYIANDGNVDK
+316 RMYIANDKSIGK
-330 INTKSST
+330 INSKSST

-342 VMNIKQMADSSY
+342 VMNIKQMAKSSY

-361 KIDSDTAKKKG
+361 KIDASTAKANG
-372 ITAGDYTI
+372 IVAGDYTI
-380 SDLSIDNNTITV
+380 SDLSIDNNTINV

-423 KDGINGINICASQKN
+423 ENGINGINICASQKN

-474 GVKSYGIRVAE
+474 GVKSFGIRVAE

-518 SIKSKGYSLRNK
+518 SVKSKGYSLRNK

>member
-1 MKKIISL
+1 MSL
-8 LLSLAVVC
+8 LLALAVMF
-16 SFSFTA
+16 SFSLTG
-22 TAAFAAEIKYS
+22 TAAFAAEIEYS

-51 DNAKVIQAALNEAKK
+51 DNAKVIQAAFDEAKNK
-66 ASDKNRYRIYFP
+66 ASDENRYRIYFP

-101 TTLVQDGPKGKNIV
+101 TTLVQDAPKGQNIV
-115 TAGAFSQKHI
+115 KAGDFSQKHI

-159 ISNVH
+159 IRNVN
-164 ITNIKDAHH
+164 ITNIMDAHN

-186 CTFEKTLRYTGNSCE
+186 STFTSSWRKGSNSCE
-201 AIQLDILHDTEHF
+201 AIQLDILHDSKHF

-238 YSGIGTRSAVVS
+238 HSGIGTRSAVVS

-289 NSGICFEYLPNNI
+289 NSGICFEYLPNNFFKNDY
-302 LSPNYPIDKKKGKS
+302 SQ
-316 TKRMYIANDGNVDK
+316 RMYIANDKSIGK
-330 INTKSST
+330 INSKSST

-342 VMNIKQMADSSY
+342 VMNIKQMAESSY

-361 KIDSDTAKKKG
+361 KVDASTAKANG
-372 ITAGDYTI
+372 IVAGDYTI

-392 EENSSES
+392 EKYSPKSY
-399 RGIYITGVNK
+399 GIYITGVNK
-409 SEISSNTLTDYSSA
+409 SEISSNTLTDCSSA

-455 FNKPFPGSKNLLIT
+455 FNKSFPGSKNLLIT

-474 GVKSYGIRVAE
+474 DVKSFGIRVAE
-485 SSFATIKSDN
+485 SSYATIKSDN

-518 SIKSKGYSLRNK
+518 SVKSKGYSLRNK

-568 EDKSSTAFSKNYYR
+568 EDKSSSAFSKNYYR